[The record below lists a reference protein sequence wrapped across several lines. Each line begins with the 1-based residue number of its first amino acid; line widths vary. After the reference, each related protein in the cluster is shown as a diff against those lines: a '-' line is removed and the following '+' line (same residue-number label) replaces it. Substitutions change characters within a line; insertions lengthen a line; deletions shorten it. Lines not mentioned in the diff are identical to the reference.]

1 MKIAFYVQ
9 RVASAPGFRNNI
21 SAHVQ
26 LPVKT
31 MLLLRERGHDVE
43 LITTEFG
50 ADLELPVIIDDSFT
64 IRQVPYG
71 TKQGGQ
77 LVMYSGR
84 IPGIR
89 PIQLIKQ
96 IVALMRI
103 CRTQRYDIIHLSGG
117 LGVAKLACALGVLG
131 IRIPFVMSMS
141 HSPDRL
147 SWMNRYILHKMDA
160 LLASTDFVAEGCRQ
174 QGFRTVAIKH
184 GIAKS
189 AALHL
194 KAEEGV
200 AWKDRKR
207 ILFWR
212 DPDSENGADIALT
225 VFKRVAPEFPS
236 IQFTFATRPHWA
248 PVEGLKEAS
257 EQFANI
263 EYLSFPYAEG
273 ITIEGLLEESLCA
286 VLPFRSLSTNPQ
298 LAVLESMA
306 AGCVV
311 ITTSIE
317 SNPEMIDSGKDGF
330 LVPRGN
336 TDEIERI
343 IRELLRS
350 PAEYNEVSQHARRRS
365 VDNSDWNVYG
375 DLVEALYV
383 QVADK
388 PSI

>member
-31 MLLLRERGHDVE
+31 MLLLRERGHEVE

-50 ADLELPVIIDDSFT
+50 ADLELPEIIDKSFT
-64 IRQVPYG
+64 VRQVPYG

-89 PIQLIKQ
+89 PIHLFKQ
-96 IVALMRI
+96 IYALRRL

-117 LGVAKLACALGVLG
+117 LGVAKLACALKMLG
-131 IRIPFVMSMS
+131 IRTPFVMSMS
-141 HSPDRL
+141 HSPARL
-147 SWMNRYILHKMDA
+147 SWINRRILRKMDA
-160 LLASTDFVAEGCRQ
+160 LLAATEYVAKGCRG
-174 QGFRTVAIKH
+174 QGFQASTIKH
-184 GIAKS
+184 GIIKS
-189 AALHL
+189 TVLL
-194 KAEEGV
+194 RKSEESV
-200 AWKDRKR
+200 AWRDRSR
-207 ILFWR
+207 VIFWR
-212 DPDSENGADIALT
+212 DPDRENGADIALS
-225 VFKRVAPEFPS
+225 VFERLAPEFSS
-236 IQFTFATRPHWA
+236 IQFTIATRPHWD
-248 PVEGLKEAS
+248 PVEGLLEAS
-257 EQFANI
+257 KRFRNI
-263 EYLSFPYAEG
+263 EYLNFPYAEG
-273 ITIEGLLEESLCA
+273 ITIEALLEESLCA
-286 VLPFRSLSTNPQ
+286 VLPFRNLSTNPQ

-336 TDEIERI
+336 CDGIERI
-343 IRELLRS
+343 IRDILRA
-350 PAEYNEVSQHARRRS
+350 PANFYEISQNARGRMA
-365 VDNSDWNVYG
+365 DQTDWNLYG
-375 DLVEALYV
+375 EMVESLYM
-383 QVADK
+383 QVAARS
-388 PSI
+388 SI

>member
-31 MLLLRERGHDVE
+31 MFLLRERGHDVE

-50 ADLELPVIIDDSFT
+50 ADLELPEIIDDSFT

-174 QGFRTVAIKH
+174 QGFRAATIKH

-194 KAEEGV
+194 KPEEGV

-207 ILFWR
+207 ILLDR
-212 DPDSENGADIALT
+212 KS
-225 VFKRVAPEFPS
+225 
-236 IQFTFATRPHWA
+236 
-248 PVEGLKEAS
+248 
-257 EQFANI
+257 
-263 EYLSFPYAEG
+263 
-273 ITIEGLLEESLCA
+273 
-286 VLPFRSLSTNPQ
+286 
-298 LAVLESMA
+298 
-306 AGCVV
+306 VV
-311 ITTSIE
+311 
-317 SNPEMIDSGKDGF
+317 
-330 LVPRGN
+330 
-336 TDEIERI
+336 
-343 IRELLRS
+343 
-350 PAEYNEVSQHARRRS
+350 
-365 VDNSDWNVYG
+365 
-375 DLVEALYV
+375 
-383 QVADK
+383 
-388 PSI
+388 